1 MKTNMTR
8 LVLACLVSATLWTAA
23 CAGDVSEENDSIEK
37 TSAALTT
44 STTVGTS
51 IADWMIAKYPNIET
65 LTAKSSW
72 EYTNGM
78 ILSGFVKLY
87 AKTKN
92 PSYIKY
98 VQTWVDRYV
107 SSAGVINRT
116 STFSQD
122 ATQPAA
128 LLPALYAFTG
138 AAKYKTAA
146 TSQRNLYPSFPKNSE
161 GAFYHK
167 ANYPNQQWLDGLWMG
182 EPFLALYGKTWATT
196 GSDQSFCYNTAATQL
211 KIIKAAN
218 ASTNLLRHAHDPS
231 LAAAWADPTTKNSP
245 CFWGRA
251 MGWYAMALVDVL
263 DSLPATHADYQNILT
278 IYKSVVVGLKAT
290 QDSSTGLWW
299 QVLDQPTG
307 SGNYLE
313 TSASAMFVYAIKKGV
328 DKGYIDSATYL
339 PVATKGWTGV
349 KSKITFGAGT
359 PPSTVTVAG
368 AVAGMGVQTSFA
380 NYVAIKATNNAPHGF
395 AGVLAAA
402 SVME

>member
-1 MKTNMTR
+1 MNINMTK
-8 LVLACLVSATLWTAA
+8 LVLACLATVTLGTAG
-23 CAGDVSEENDSIEK
+23 CAADVGVESDSIEQ

-44 STTVGTS
+44 STTVGIS

-65 LTAKSSW
+65 LTAKTSW

-87 AKTKN
+87 EKTN
-92 PSYIKY
+92 NVNYIKY
-98 VQTWVDRYV
+98 VQTWVDKYV

-116 STFSQD
+116 STYSLD

-146 TSQRNLYPSFPKNSE
+146 ISQRNLYPSFPKNSE
-161 GAFYHK
+161 GAFHHK

-182 EPFLALYGKTWATT
+182 EPFLSLYGKTWATA
-196 GSDQSFCYNTAATQL
+196 GSDQNYCYDTAATQL

-218 ASTNLLRHAHDPS
+218 ASTNLLLHAHDPS
-231 LAAAWADPTTKNSP
+231 KAAAWANPTTGNSP
-245 CFWGRA
+245 SYWGRG

-263 DSLPATHADYQNILT
+263 DSLPTTHADYQNVLN

-290 QDSSTGLWW
+290 QDSTTGLWW

-313 TSASAMFVYAIKKGV
+313 TSASAMFVYAIKKGIN
-328 DKGYIDSATYL
+328 KGYIDSATYL
-339 PVATKGWTGV
+339 PVATKGWAGV
-349 KSKITFGAGT
+349 KTKITFGTGT
-359 PPSTVTVAG
+359 PPSSVTIAG